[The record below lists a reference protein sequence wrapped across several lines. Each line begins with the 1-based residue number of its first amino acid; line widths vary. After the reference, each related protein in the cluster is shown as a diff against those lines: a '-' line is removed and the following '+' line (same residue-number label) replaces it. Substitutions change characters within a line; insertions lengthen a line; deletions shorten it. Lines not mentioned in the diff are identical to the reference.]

1 MISQFKQQPEFKQQQ
16 NVQSFYEPAL
26 KLLDEMLERNKA
38 NLRSKGYDENN
49 AAISKNAFK
58 ELLVYRMRI
67 SQWLAQELISSLIK
81 SAAVDSFGSF
91 IKPKASEV
99 KP

>member
-1 MISQFKQQPEFKQQQ
+1 MNFQFQNKPEFQQRQ

-67 SQWLAQELISSLIK
+67 SQWLAQEVISSLIK